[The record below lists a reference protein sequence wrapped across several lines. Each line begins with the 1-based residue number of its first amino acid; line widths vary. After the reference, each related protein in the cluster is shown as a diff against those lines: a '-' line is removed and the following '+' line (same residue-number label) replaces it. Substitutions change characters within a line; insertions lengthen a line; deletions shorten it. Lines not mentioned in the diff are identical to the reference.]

1 MNLWYFDRNQYYWHP
16 LFQYVVDVLNCY
28 PLAVYRASKNKD
40 NEINESQYNFLSST
54 KDFNIM
60 LGFLNDCYEGK
71 YKTVY
76 KGHIPLKEL
85 LDIFKP
91 LQINCNNG
99 LVLFKYANFIAL
111 DELGMFGADFWN
123 LYDGLYKECRSVVI
137 DIVNTCIVLA
147 PQAKFFN
154 VNENDEWS
162 YESIKNKIGKAQSVE
177 ITNKLD
183 GSNQNYRWYNGEV
196 VGSGSSAIDKN
207 ESWRLQKGYALLTLN
222 HRIMMRDYQDYTFMY
237 EFISPDNQVVVRYT
251 KEQEGLYLFGMRNVK
266 TGKELTYTEVLKIAS
281 EYDVPT
287 TELYQD
293 SFDDIMEQ
301 LDNYSSNEKEGW
313 VIGIVDDHNNIFKA
327 KLKVND
333 YVLMHKALAKLIS
346 PNAIIKAIADEKWDD
361 FYSKIPMAYREN
373 ANDIKSTVMKYINY
387 MSIKVGD
394 YCKRAVKELGES
406 KNDRKTFM
414 IWCHTNIPKDYRG
427 YVIARYDGKET
438 NFLTKSSNG
447 YKKLN
452 ELIVKEE
459 VK

>member
-1 MNLWYFDRNQYYWHP
+1 MDKFFERYQYLWHP
-16 LFQYVVDVLNCY
+16 LFHHVLDTLNCY
-28 PLAVYRASKNKD
+28 ALVLYRAYSNKD
-40 NEINESQYNFLSST
+40 NGITEEQYEILRTS

-60 LGFLNDCYEGK
+60 LEFLKDCYEGK
-71 YKTVY
+71 YETIH
-76 KGHIPLKEL
+76 KGQSTLKEL
-85 LDIFKP
+85 LDVFKP
-91 LQINCNNG
+91 LQINCNDG

-111 DELGMFGADFWN
+111 DDLGMFGADFWN
-123 LYDGLYKECRSVVI
+123 LYDGLYRECRSVVI

-162 YESIKNKIGKAQSVE
+162 YDNIKDKISRAKSVE

-207 ESWRLQKGYALLTLN
+207 ESWRLQRGYNLLTLG
-222 HRIMMRDYQDYTFMY
+222 HKIMMKDYQDYTFMY
-237 EFISPDNQVVVRYT
+237 EFISPDNQVVVNYT

-266 TGKELTYTEVLKIAS
+266 TGKELTYAEVLQIAS

-293 SFDDIMEQ
+293 SFDDIMGQ

-313 VIGIVDDHNNIFKA
+313 VIGVVDEYNNIFKA

-373 ANDIKSTVMKYINY
+373 ANNIKTIVVKYINH
-387 MSIKVGD
+387 MNSKVGE
-394 YCKRAVKELGES
+394 YYKCAVKELGES
-406 KNDRKTFM
+406 RNDRKTFM
-414 IWCHTNIPKDYRG
+414 IWCNTNIPKDYRG
-427 YVIARYDGKET
+427 YVISMYNGREI
-438 NFLTKSSNG
+438 NFLTKNSNG